1 MGRYVIRR
9 ILQFIPTLAIVSVL
23 VFAMTDLAPGD
34 AVLIMAGTEASD
46 EALDMMRES
55 LGLDRPFLVRLGEW
69 FVNALQG
76 DLGVS
81 FYTRQPVFEVL
92 AKRIPVTLNISALA
106 LLVALIVGIGAG
118 MVAAAHQGRVAD
130 WLAMMA
136 ALFVISAPYFW
147 LALNFIFL
155 FSVKLK
161 WFPVGNYV
169 AFKESPQEFVK
180 HLILPCT
187 ALGLS
192 YAGMIARMTRTSML
206 EVLRADYVRT
216 AHAKGLKL
224 RIVTVRHIFRN
235 ALIPL
240 TTVLGVTVGALVG
253 GSVITETVFG
263 IAGVGRL
270 VVDGVVRRDIPVV
283 QGGLLVVTFGYL
295 LSTLIVDV
303 LYVWFDPRIRYD

>member
-1 MGRYVIRR
+1 MGRYIVRR
-9 ILQFIPTLAIVSVL
+9 ILQFIPTLLVVSIL
-23 VFAMTDLAPGD
+23 VFTMTDLAPGD

-46 EALDMMRES
+46 EALDKMRES
-55 LGLDRPFLVRLGEW
+55 LGLDRPFLERLGDW
-69 FVNALQG
+69 FLNALQG

-81 FYTRQPVFEVL
+81 FYTRQPVSEVL
-92 AKRIPVTLNISALA
+92 AKRIPVTLNISAFA
-106 LLVALIVGIGAG
+106 LFVALIVGIGAG
-118 MVAAAHQGRVAD
+118 MVAAANQGRVAD
-130 WLAMMA
+130 WLAMMV

-169 AFKESPQEFVK
+169 AFKENPRQFFS

-216 AHAKGLKL
+216 AHAKGLKS
-224 RIVTVRHIFRN
+224 RMVTIRHIFRN

-283 QGGLLVVTFGYL
+283 QGGLLVVTLGYL
-295 LSTLIVDV
+295 VSTLVVDV
-303 LYVWFDPRIRYD
+303 LYVWFDPRIKYE